1 MLGGYSVGI
10 LEPRPETQRHSELA
24 RYLRLEYGG
33 RMNVSAF
40 LAGPVQESER
50 ALTNG
55 WTRIRRRFRAL
66 GAAIR
71 STAARRSEV
80 SGVEV

>member
-40 LAGPVQESER
+40 LAGRLQEPER
-50 ALTNG
+50 AVTRG

-66 GAAIR
+66 AAAIR
-71 STAARRSEV
+71 STAALGSEV
-80 SGVEV
+80 SRAEV

>member
-1 MLGGYSVGI
+1 MLGGYSIGI

-50 ALTNG
+50 AATSG
-55 WTRIRRRFRAL
+55 WKRIRRRFRAFA
-66 GAAIR
+66 AAIL
-71 STAARRSEV
+71 STAAPGSEV
-80 SGVEV
+80 SRAEV